1 MFVDY
6 KKILTFSFDD
16 GVMQDIR
23 FVEILNKYGL
33 KCTFNINSEL
43 LGTDGYLMIN
53 GKRIEH
59 NKIAPG
65 NVKEIY
71 KGHEVAAHTL
81 THPNLTT
88 LSPEEAIR
96 QVERDR
102 CNLSDIVEYDVK
114 GFAYPCGGIN
124 SNNVVANLIKN
135 NTGVEYARTI
145 VHSYDFAPHK
155 DMFLFK
161 PTLSLTKN
169 KEKLLDMADEFLNSE
184 SEDIKLF
191 YIWGHSYELDI
202 DNSWGYFED
211 VCKMLSNK
219 NDILYCTNKQ
229 AFEYI
234 NKSK

>member
-1 MFVDY
+1 MDY

-16 GVMQDIR
+16 GVTQDIR

-33 KCTFNINSEL
+33 KCTFNLNSEF

-59 NKIAPG
+59 NKIAPDK
-65 NVKEIY
+65 VKELY

-88 LSPEEAIR
+88 LSPEEVIR
-96 QVERDR
+96 QVEGDR
-102 CNLSDIVEYDVK
+102 RNLSNLVEYDVK

-145 VHSYDFAPHK
+145 VHSYDFAIQK
-155 DMFLFK
+155 DMFMFK

-169 KEKLLDMADEFLNSE
+169 KEKLLDMADDFLNSE
-184 SEDIKLF
+184 SENIKLL

-202 DNSWGYFED
+202 DNSWSYFED

-219 NDILYCTNKQ
+219 KDILYCTNKQ